1 MALVESIPP
10 KKYSYYN
17 PNWLTQAK
25 SKSKSFFFF
34 LTIVLW
40 GGAPIKNK
48 KNQYSHY
55 YLESGVFLSN
65 YANCYINATL
75 HVIYSSAVFDT
86 SHLSRPSYI

>member
-17 PNWLTQAK
+17 PNWLTQAE
-25 SKSKSFFFF
+25 SKSNSFF

-48 KNQYSHY
+48 TSVFPLLL
-55 YLESGVFLSN
+55 YLESGVFLSR
-65 YANCYINATL
+65 
-75 HVIYSSAVFDT
+75 SQ
-86 SHLSRPSYI
+86 LSNEPSNVHNGP